1 MNCFTFTYWD
11 GMMLQFTFLLQIDPI
26 LPGKINSGHLS
37 DCVGKVFDA
46 FQPRVSIGDSCEISN
61 PIHSF
66 GAFLLPPSH
75 LECQPLTDSSS
86 KTFMR

>member
-1 MNCFTFTYWD
+1 MYCFTFAYLGDVAIHYLKLTQFCPEKSTLVT
-11 GMMLQFTFLLQIDPI
+11 GQTLLVKSLML
-26 LPGKINSGHLS
+26 
-37 DCVGKVFDA
+37 
-46 FQPRVSIGDSCEISN
+46 QPRVSIGDSCEISN